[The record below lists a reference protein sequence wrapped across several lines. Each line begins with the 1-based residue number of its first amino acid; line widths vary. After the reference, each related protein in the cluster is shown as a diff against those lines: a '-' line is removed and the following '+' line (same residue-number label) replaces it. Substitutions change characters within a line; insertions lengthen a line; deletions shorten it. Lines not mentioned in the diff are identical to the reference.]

1 MKRLVWFSSA
11 LVLVAVGLSIHLVT
25 AGGTSARSGR
35 AAVRV
40 SRAAPTGAIVR
51 ARRLLGLTTGP
62 ATLDLPASAP
72 LVGNLG
78 PAAVPSRDGRYVAYN
93 TWRWAKQIDWQQSLG
108 SQGIRTGDPLGWPA
122 LRVRDLQTG
131 ADVALGA
138 GSLSAAWR
146 ADGELAYAQGTT
158 PDYLANTPYLRDV
171 VVRRTPAAAPVV
183 WSSAP
188 DRYLVEGWAGNRLV
202 VRRELPDGGADLVV
216 FDGPRSMRPLAS
228 GAELLA
234 IDPNGSDVLVA
245 ENLGTTPAPAVR
257 LIAVADG
264 HEEGRLPLAGIIDPT
279 TKAAITS
286 VAGPGDWRRDR
297 AVISS
302 SSGLVV
308 LHVTGGAL
316 SIEQVMHVDSASKPG
331 GVFYEPRFTDDSEH
345 TIVAWADLPASSGR
359 QSAQFVCDRFA
370 LSCTES
376 APVASQAAP
385 RPVYDESGGDQ

>member
-1 MKRLVWFSSA
+1 
-11 LVLVAVGLSIHLVT
+11 
-25 AGGTSARSGR
+25 
-35 AAVRV
+35 
-40 SRAAPTGAIVR
+40 
-51 ARRLLGLTTGP
+51 
-62 ATLDLPASAP
+62 
-72 LVGNLG
+72 
-78 PAAVPSRDGRYVAYN
+78 
-93 TWRWAKQIDWQQSLG
+93 
-108 SQGIRTGDPLGWPA
+108 
-122 LRVRDLQTG
+122 
-131 ADVALGA
+131 
-138 GSLSAAWR
+138 
-146 ADGELAYAQGTT
+146 
-158 PDYLANTPYLRDV
+158 
-171 VVRRTPAAAPVV
+171 
-183 WSSAP
+183 
-188 DRYLVEGWAGNRLV
+188 
-202 VRRELPDGGADLVV
+202 
-216 FDGPRSMRPLAS
+216 MRPLAS